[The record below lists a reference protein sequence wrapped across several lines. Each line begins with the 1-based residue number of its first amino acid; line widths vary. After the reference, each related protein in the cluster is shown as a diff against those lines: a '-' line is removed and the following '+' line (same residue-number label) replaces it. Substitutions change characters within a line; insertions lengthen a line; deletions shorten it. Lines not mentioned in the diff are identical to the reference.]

1 MAQSEQDSDVK
12 SEDPVVDETA
22 SEKPKT
28 SSVIDNLTGQQKVAA
43 LLVAMGKPAAAKVL
57 KHFSPE
63 DLRRLSGQ
71 AHTLPNI
78 TPDDFDILVRQFE
91 DAFAEGASFS
101 QAGERFD
108 TLVQET
114 LPEDEAAKV
123 LDPNATPALPLE
135 SLWDIMGKM
144 SAEELQNYLSQEHP
158 QVLAYIISRLPSD
171 LAAKLLLA
179 QTMAIRGDVIRRTL
193 HLRAVLPIVDEIL
206 DQALRPL
213 FSQKGDTAEQSHYGE
228 VATILNQLDKSD
240 VDEMLASLDGLD
252 PDDLEKIKSK
262 LFVFDDIPRLTAR
275 ARLLLFDDIPS
286 DVIITALRGADKNIV
301 DVILSS
307 LSQRSR
313 RMVETEL
320 KSPNDVLTQ
329 VDITNAR
336 RTIAQ
341 DAIKLAN
348 EGKITLT
355 SDADAAQDSNGA
367 TNTEGDEG
375 KASSK

>member
-12 SEDPVVDETA
+12 NEDPMVDETT

-193 HLRAVLPIVDEIL
+193 HLRAVLPVVDEIL

-213 FSQKGDTAEQSHYGE
+213 FSQKGDAAEQSHYGE

-275 ARLLLFDDIPS
+275 ARLLLFDDIPT

-313 RMVETEL
+313 RMVEAEL

-367 TNTEGDEG
+367 PNTEGDEG

>member
-12 SEDPVVDETA
+12 NEDPVVDETT

-193 HLRAVLPIVDEIL
+193 HLRAVLPVVDEIL

-213 FSQKGDTAEQSHYGE
+213 FSQKGDAAEQSHYGE

-275 ARLLLFDDIPS
+275 ARLLLFDDIPT

-307 LSQRSR
+307 LSQRNR
-313 RMVETEL
+313 RMVEAEL

-367 TNTEGDEG
+367 PNTEGDEG

>member
-12 SEDPVVDETA
+12 NEDPVVDETT

-193 HLRAVLPIVDEIL
+193 HLRAVLPVVDEIL

-213 FSQKGDTAEQSHYGE
+213 FSQKGDAAEQSHYGE
-228 VATILNQLDKSD
+228 VAMILNQLDKSD

-275 ARLLLFDDIPS
+275 ARLLLFDDIPT

-313 RMVETEL
+313 RMVEAEL

-367 TNTEGDEG
+367 PNTEGDEG

>member
-1 MAQSEQDSDVK
+1 
-12 SEDPVVDETA
+12 
-22 SEKPKT
+22 
-28 SSVIDNLTGQQKVAA
+28 
-43 LLVAMGKPAAAKVL
+43 MGKPAAAKVL

-78 TPDDFDILVRQFE
+78 TPDEFDILVRQFE

-158 QVLAYIISRLPSD
+158 QVLAYTISRLPSD

-193 HLRAVLPIVDEIL
+193 HLRAVLPVVDEIL

-252 PDDLEKIKSK
+252 PDDLEKIKSR

-313 RMVETEL
+313 RMVEAEL

-355 SDADAAQDSNGA
+355 SDADAAQDSNGVP
-367 TNTEGDEG
+367 NTEGDEG

>member
-12 SEDPVVDETA
+12 NEDPVVDETT

-193 HLRAVLPIVDEIL
+193 HLRAVLPVVDEIL

-213 FSQKGDTAEQSHYGE
+213 FSQKGDAAEQSHYGE

-275 ARLLLFDDIPS
+275 ARLLLFDDIPT

-313 RMVETEL
+313 RMVEAEL

-355 SDADAAQDSNGA
+355 SDADAAQDSSGA
-367 TNTEGDEG
+367 PNTESDEG

>member
-12 SEDPVVDETA
+12 NEDPVVDETT

-193 HLRAVLPIVDEIL
+193 HLRAVLPVVDEIL

-213 FSQKGDTAEQSHYGE
+213 FSQKGDAAEQSHYGE

-307 LSQRSR
+307 LSQRNR
-313 RMVETEL
+313 RMVEAEL

-355 SDADAAQDSNGA
+355 SDADAAQNSNGA
-367 TNTEGDEG
+367 PNTEGDEG

>member
-12 SEDPVVDETA
+12 NEDPVVDETT

-193 HLRAVLPIVDEIL
+193 HLRAVLPVVDEIL

-213 FSQKGDTAEQSHYGE
+213 FSQKGDAAEQSHYGE

-275 ARLLLFDDIPS
+275 ARLLLFDDIPT

-313 RMVETEL
+313 RMVEAEL

-367 TNTEGDEG
+367 PNTEGDEG

>member
-193 HLRAVLPIVDEIL
+193 HLRAVLPVVDEIL

-213 FSQKGDTAEQSHYGE
+213 FSQKGDAAEQSHYGE

-240 VDEMLASLDGLD
+240 VDEMLASLGGLD

-313 RMVETEL
+313 RMVEAEL

-355 SDADAAQDSNGA
+355 SDADAAQDSSGA
-367 TNTEGDEG
+367 PNTEGDEG

>member
-1 MAQSEQDSDVK
+1 
-12 SEDPVVDETA
+12 
-22 SEKPKT
+22 
-28 SSVIDNLTGQQKVAA
+28 
-43 LLVAMGKPAAAKVL
+43 
-57 KHFSPE
+57 
-63 DLRRLSGQ
+63 
-71 AHTLPNI
+71 
-78 TPDDFDILVRQFE
+78 
-91 DAFAEGASFS
+91 
-101 QAGERFD
+101 
-108 TLVQET
+108 
-114 LPEDEAAKV
+114 
-123 LDPNATPALPLE
+123 
-135 SLWDIMGKM
+135 
-144 SAEELQNYLSQEHP
+144 
-158 QVLAYIISRLPSD
+158 
-171 LAAKLLLA
+171 
-179 QTMAIRGDVIRRTL
+179 
-193 HLRAVLPIVDEIL
+193 
-206 DQALRPL
+206 
-213 FSQKGDTAEQSHYGE
+213 
-228 VATILNQLDKSD
+228 
-240 VDEMLASLDGLD
+240 MLASLDGLD

-313 RMVETEL
+313 RMVEAEL

-367 TNTEGDEG
+367 PNTEGDEG

>member
-12 SEDPVVDETA
+12 NEDPVVDETT

-193 HLRAVLPIVDEIL
+193 HLRAVLPVVDEIL

-213 FSQKGDTAEQSHYGE
+213 FSQKGDAAEQSHYGE

-275 ARLLLFDDIPS
+275 ARLLLFDDIPT

-313 RMVETEL
+313 RMVEAEL

-348 EGKITLT
+348 EEKITLT

-367 TNTEGDEG
+367 PNTEGDEG

>member
-158 QVLAYIISRLPSD
+158 QVLAYTISRLPSD

-193 HLRAVLPIVDEIL
+193 HLRAVLPVVDEIL

-313 RMVETEL
+313 RMVEAEL

-355 SDADAAQDSNGA
+355 SDADAAQDSNGVP
-367 TNTEGDEG
+367 NTEGDEG

>member
-12 SEDPVVDETA
+12 NEDPVVDETT

-179 QTMAIRGDVIRRTL
+179 QTMAVRGDVIRRTL

-213 FSQKGDTAEQSHYGE
+213 FSQKGDAAEQSHYGE

-301 DVILSS
+301 DIILSS

-313 RMVETEL
+313 RMVEAEL

-367 TNTEGDEG
+367 PNTEGDEG

>member
-1 MAQSEQDSDVK
+1 MAQTEQDNDVK

-193 HLRAVLPIVDEIL
+193 HLRAVLPVVDEIL

-213 FSQKGDTAEQSHYGE
+213 FSQKGDAAEQSHYGE

-275 ARLLLFDDIPS
+275 ARLLLFDDIPT

-313 RMVETEL
+313 RMVEAEL

-367 TNTEGDEG
+367 PNTEGDEG

>member
-12 SEDPVVDETA
+12 NEDPVVDETT

-193 HLRAVLPIVDEIL
+193 HLRAVLPVVDEIL

-213 FSQKGDTAEQSHYGE
+213 FSQKGDAAEQSHYGE

-275 ARLLLFDDIPS
+275 ARLLLFDDIPT

-313 RMVETEL
+313 RMVEAEL

-355 SDADAAQDSNGA
+355 SDADAAQNSNGA
-367 TNTEGDEG
+367 PNTEGDEG

>member
-12 SEDPVVDETA
+12 NEDPVVDETT

-179 QTMAIRGDVIRRTL
+179 QTMAVRGDVIRRTL

-213 FSQKGDTAEQSHYGE
+213 FSQKGDAAEQSHYGE

-313 RMVETEL
+313 RMVEAEL

-367 TNTEGDEG
+367 PNTEGDEG

>member
-12 SEDPVVDETA
+12 NEDPVVDETT

-193 HLRAVLPIVDEIL
+193 HLRAVLPVVDEIL

-213 FSQKGDTAEQSHYGE
+213 FSQKGDAAEQSHYGE

-275 ARLLLFDDIPS
+275 ARLLLFDDIPT

-313 RMVETEL
+313 RMVEAEL

-355 SDADAAQDSNGA
+355 SDADAAQDSNGVP
-367 TNTEGDEG
+367 NTEGDEG